1 MQTAATEARKLRAAT
16 EMLPRLRLPYLPLLL
31 LLLFLVTSAGTA
43 SPSPSHNKS
52 YSPLSLFPS
61 PTLHIFF
68 YAWYGAPPTDV
79 GYLHWTHSV
88 LPHWK
93 QEVTDLH
100 RKEPYVAP
108 GDPGVSFFPS
118 RGLYSSRDP
127 VILDVQMAE
136 MRSMRVD
143 VVVVSWWGAKHK
155 NNSIDGQGVGSDHCV
170 PAILDAAAKHNLSVA
185 FHLEPYPLRSEYSV
199 KDDLQYLWQQYG
211 SHPAFY
217 RHPVTGQCL
226 VYAYDSYHMT
236 TAQWQKLLLPGA
248 EMSIRGTEHDCIVI
262 GLVLDDLGYL
272 SDSGFDGAY
281 SYFAAEGFTRAATP
295 SLWPQ
300 YNSTAAAAGLL
311 FIPCIGPG
319 YDDTRLRPWNR
330 ANIKHREKGKYYD
343 RMWAAAVNL
352 SVPVLA
358 VTSYNEWG
366 EGTQI
371 EPARPFRTDRDALL
385 KGYNEKS
392 DGGKPDKGDLRYVNA
407 TRRWMKTWR
416 KEWRKQRKAGSQ
428 SAAAAAEDAA
438 DAAEA
443 AAEAAAQESEAEAEE
458 QPAVPTH
465 AELR

>member
-1 MQTAATEARKLRAAT
+1 VHLLTVTK
-16 EMLPRLRLPYLPLLL
+16 MLPRERLYLSLLFPSF
-31 LLLFLVTSAGTA
+31 LLLFFGTLSFASASS
-43 SPSPSHNKS
+43 SPPQNKS

-61 PTLHIFF
+61 PSLHIFF

-88 LPHWK
+88 LPHW
-93 QEVTDLH
+93 QQDITDMH
-100 RKEPYVAP
+100 RKEPYIAP
-108 GDPGVSFFPS
+108 GDPGVSFYPS

-136 MRSMRVD
+136 MRSMQVD

-155 NNSIDGQGVGSDHCV
+155 NNSIDGQGVGSDHCIPV
-170 PAILDAAAKHNLSVA
+170 ILDAAAKHNLSVA

-199 KDDLQYLWQQYG
+199 KDDLQYIWQQYG

-236 TAQWQKLLLPGA
+236 TAQWQKLLLPGTS
-248 EMSIRGTEHDCIVI
+248 MSIRGTEHDCIVI
-262 GLVLDDLGYL
+262 GLVLDDMTYL
-272 SDSGFDGAY
+272 TASGFDGAY
-281 SYFAAEGFTRAATP
+281 SYFAAEAFTRAATP

-300 YNSTAAAAGLL
+300 YNATAAAADLL

-330 ANIKHREKGKYYD
+330 VNIKHREKGKYYN
-343 RMWAAAVNL
+343 RMWSAAVNL
-352 SVPVLA
+352 SVPVVA

-371 EPARPFRTDRDALL
+371 EPARPFRTDKDELL
-385 KGYNEKS
+385 KGYNEKA
-392 DGGKPDKGDLRYVNA
+392 DGGKPDNGDLRYVNA
-407 TRRWMKTWR
+407 TRRWARTWR
-416 KEWRKQRKAGSQ
+416 AQWMTQRNVHGGP
-428 SAAAAAEDAA
+428 AAAAAAK
-438 DAAEA
+438 AAEA
-443 AAEAAAQESEAEAEE
+443 AEAEAEAAE
-458 QPAVPTH
+458 VEEEESIAPTH